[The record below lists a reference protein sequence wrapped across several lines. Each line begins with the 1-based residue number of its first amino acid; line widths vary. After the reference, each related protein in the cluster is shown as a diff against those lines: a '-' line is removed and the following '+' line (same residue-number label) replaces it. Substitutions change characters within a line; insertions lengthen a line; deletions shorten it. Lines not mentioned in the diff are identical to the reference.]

1 MPWNGTLITPV
12 TLSFSK
18 LPSQKHLTGFLNVTT
33 PLHTSNKQT
42 TMKLTKEELIEVM
55 ASLAGN
61 LTVFLLAGWLMM
73 LVLGWLGV
81 VGITYGKALVIVIL
95 IDFLKTS
102 SK

>member
-1 MPWNGTLITPV
+1 
-12 TLSFSK
+12 
-18 LPSQKHLTGFLNVTT
+18 
-33 PLHTSNKQT
+33 
-42 TMKLTKEELIEVM
+42 MKLTKEELIEVM

>member
-1 MPWNGTLITPV
+1 MLWSGTLTTQV

-18 LPSQKHLTGFLNVTT
+18 LPSQKHLTGLLNVTT

>member
-1 MPWNGTLITPV
+1 
-12 TLSFSK
+12 
-18 LPSQKHLTGFLNVTT
+18 
-33 PLHTSNKQT
+33 
-42 TMKLTKEELIEVM
+42 MKLAKEELIE
-55 ASLAGN
+55 AIGILAGR
-61 LTVFLLAGWLMM
+61 LAVFLLAGWLMM

>member
-1 MPWNGTLITPV
+1 
-12 TLSFSK
+12 
-18 LPSQKHLTGFLNVTT
+18 
-33 PLHTSNKQT
+33 
-42 TMKLTKEELIEVM
+42 MKLTKEELIEAIGILSGKLV
-55 ASLAGN
+55 
-61 LTVFLLAGWLMM
+61 VFLLAGWLMM

>member
-1 MPWNGTLITPV
+1 
-12 TLSFSK
+12 
-18 LPSQKHLTGFLNVTT
+18 
-33 PLHTSNKQT
+33 
-42 TMKLTKEELIEVM
+42 MKPTKEELIEAIGILSGKLV
-55 ASLAGN
+55 
-61 LTVFLLAGWLMM
+61 VFLLAGWLMM

>member
-1 MPWNGTLITPV
+1 MLWSGTVITQV

-18 LPSQKHLTGFLNVTT
+18 LPSQKHLNGLLNVTT

>member
-18 LPSQKHLTGFLNVTT
+18 LPSQKHSTGLLNVTT
-33 PLHTSNKQT
+33 PPHTSNKQT

>member
-1 MPWNGTLITPV
+1 
-12 TLSFSK
+12 
-18 LPSQKHLTGFLNVTT
+18 
-33 PLHTSNKQT
+33 
-42 TMKLTKEELIEVM
+42 MKLTQAELIEIIGT
-55 ASLAGN
+55 LAGR
-61 LTVFLLAGWLMM
+61 LAVFLLAGWLMM

>member
-1 MPWNGTLITPV
+1 MLWSGTVTTQV
-12 TLSFSK
+12 TLRFSK
-18 LPSQKHLTGFLNVTT
+18 LLSQKHLNGLPNVTIP
-33 PLHTSNKQT
+33 PLISNKQT
-42 TMKLTKEELIEVM
+42 TMKLTKEELIEAIGIFSGKLV
-55 ASLAGN
+55 
-61 LTVFLLAGWLMM
+61 VFLLAGWLMM

>member
-1 MPWNGTLITPV
+1 
-12 TLSFSK
+12 
-18 LPSQKHLTGFLNVTT
+18 
-33 PLHTSNKQT
+33 
-42 TMKLTKEELIEVM
+42 MKLTKEELIEAIGIFSGKLV
-55 ASLAGN
+55 
-61 LTVFLLAGWLMM
+61 VFLLAGWLMM